1 MWLYQPPSTTPVT
14 VTGAFADLF
23 GRALPSEGRVSHRWK
38 AWVHP
43 EDQVAVSQAFEAG
56 LVNGSYDQ
64 VFRVVLP
71 DGRLRWLHDRALLLG
86 ALGVIRV
93 TSDISPPAAGEPGA
107 GQGPAPA
114 RERDDPHADAASEMS
129 LVLDR
134 LGRITDVGR
143 PYAKLLGRSREDLLG
158 HPFLDGVDAA
168 QRDEVMSQFAR
179 LVAEP
184 HGRSAVEWCVTTGA
198 DQRLWVEGTL
208 RNLLGDPQVGGLV
221 VSLREVTAH
230 NQALRHL
237 AERVA
242 TLESE
247 LAARATELE
256 HANSRLRE
264 LDRLQRK
271 VLMTLPDVFMR
282 CSRDSTILDISGP
295 EQQLV
300 APAEELLGARFVLR
314 PELSD
319 SVRALW
325 DQTLK
330 RALDTGRNQICDYPL
345 HVLAGPR
352 EFEARFTPI
361 SNEEVAVIVRDVAE
375 RNRLRD
381 RVEHVAMHDELTG
394 LLNRNAIRERL
405 DEQFARRPDAPVALL
420 VIDLDRFKQVNDT
433 LGHAIGD
440 TLLKVVANRITRRAG
455 NDSLRA
461 RLAGDEFA
469 LAIDCRE
476 VPEPRTHVEAFVLA
490 LITEL
495 GNRMRLHGES
505 LYLTPSVGVAI
516 YPRDARNA
524 DTLLRNADVAMMR
537 AKELGRNSFQFYD
550 PDIAAQASSL
560 FNTEQSLRRAL
571 DEGQLAC
578 LYQPKIRV
586 QDGTIS
592 GVEALV
598 RWHAPDGQVLSPER
612 FIPLAERTG
621 LIKQLGHWVL
631 REAIRQL
638 AELPGLGR
646 PLTDLAIN
654 VSAHQLRDSQFLGV
668 VRTALTDFDFPV
680 ERLTLEIAETA
691 FFDDMQVTADAL
703 AEIAHLGVRLSID
716 DFGTGYG
723 GLSWLKTLPVQE
735 IKIDR
740 SFIKGCAIDAFD
752 ATIVSGLIEIAHN
765 LGIEVVAEGVERADQ
780 IAFLT
785 QVKCDVI
792 QGFFLG
798 MPMSLPDLARTNRLW
813 QGPRV

>member
-1 MWLYQPPSTTPVT
+1 
-14 VTGAFADLF
+14 
-23 GRALPSEGRVSHRWK
+23 
-38 AWVHP
+38 
-43 EDQVAVSQAFEAG
+43 
-56 LVNGSYDQ
+56 
-64 VFRVVLP
+64 
-71 DGRLRWLHDRALLLG
+71 
-86 ALGVIRV
+86 
-93 TSDISPPAAGEPGA
+93 
-107 GQGPAPA
+107 
-114 RERDDPHADAASEMS
+114 
-129 LVLDR
+129 
-134 LGRITDVGR
+134 
-143 PYAKLLGRSREDLLG
+143 
-158 HPFLDGVDAA
+158 
-168 QRDEVMSQFAR
+168 
-179 LVAEP
+179 
-184 HGRSAVEWCVTTGA
+184 
-198 DQRLWVEGTL
+198 
-208 RNLLGDPQVGGLV
+208 
-221 VSLREVTAH
+221 
-230 NQALRHL
+230 
-237 AERVA
+237 
-242 TLESE
+242 
-247 LAARATELE
+247 
-256 HANSRLRE
+256 
-264 LDRLQRK
+264 
-271 VLMTLPDVFMR
+271 
-282 CSRDSTILDISGP
+282 
-295 EQQLV
+295 
-300 APAEELLGARFVLR
+300 
-314 PELSD
+314 
-319 SVRALW
+319 
-325 DQTLK
+325 
-330 RALDTGRNQICDYPL
+330 
-345 HVLAGPR
+345 
-352 EFEARFTPI
+352 
-361 SNEEVAVIVRDVAE
+361 
-375 RNRLRD
+375 
-381 RVEHVAMHDELTG
+381 MHDELTG

-691 FFDDMQVTADAL
+691 FFDDMQVTSDAL